1 MLVTM
6 KRATAIPHAVREER
20 AGAEDELPHNGD
32 MCDGFMCVSGFE
44 VGTILSV
51 ILREEVGN

>member
-6 KRATAIPHAVREER
+6 KRATVIPHAVREER
-20 AGAEDELPHNGD
+20 AEAEDERPRNGGD

-44 VGTILSV
+44 VGHDP
-51 ILREEVGN
+51 VGYFEGRSW